1 MPVFGKMSLMKTMA
15 FINRGKFKTSVGYN
29 DFPSKL
35 SKDNGFAFYW
45 DDAVKAPYAWN
56 VTQKL
61 FATFDDKRSMEL
73 KTKYV
78 VDQNLGGIMFWQLG
92 HDTFKDGL
100 LQTINTTLQHNEKV
114 K

>member
-1 MPVFGKMSLMKTMA
+1 M
-15 FINRGKFKTSVGYN
+15 
-29 DFPSKL
+29 
-35 SKDNGFAFYW
+35 
-45 DDAVKAPYAWN
+45 KAPYAWN

-100 LQTINTTLQHNEKV
+100 LQC
-114 K
+114 